1 MDIKYAKYDKA
12 IRDPKVKA
20 LGLIILIGLVL
31 FFGAARLQ
39 SEFAM
44 TSVWDVDV
52 EFRGI
57 EVDGIYEPFDEID
70 ATDKS
75 LTKITYDPDGD
86 VNFATMT
93 SMDATGLL
101 PQYQWSLGSF
111 FHTNVDGVEVQ
122 DAQPKEDVT
131 IDGIR
136 YLTYYFGFSSS
147 MITRGDKDDLLASE
161 VQYGFDYYGDTL
173 NTLYELPEFATGSI
187 VADIGIRLNS
197 SDQTI
202 PSICGVQEIK
212 VLRHREVYTAAAS
225 FGQPDDIDDFNR
237 LYDWKSEYKHE
248 GFITD
253 PENILTIGN
262 VGTDAAN
269 VKCAATMSPG
279 SEYIVDTDNFG
290 GWIGGSFNLF
300 DVEVIVDYMV
310 ELQLTYEIAAD
321 VGHYLANRLDIM
333 VPEEPYES
341 DWDWLLIGI
350 IVFIVL
356 VIIIKILGKVL

>member
-1 MDIKYAKYDKA
+1 MSIKYAKYSKA
-12 IRDPKVKA
+12 VSDPRVKA
-20 LGLIILIGLVL
+20 LGLIVLISLVV
-31 FFGAARLQ
+31 FFGVARVQ

-57 EVDGIYEPFDEID
+57 EVDGTYEAFDEID
-70 ATDKS
+70 AVDKS

-86 VNFATMT
+86 VNYATMT
-93 SMDATGLL
+93 SMNSPGLL

-111 FHTNVDGVEVQ
+111 FHTNKDGVEVL
-122 DAQPKEDVT
+122 DAHPKEDVVV
-131 IDGIR
+131 DGIR
-136 YLTYYFGFSSS
+136 ILTYYFGYSLS
-147 MITRGDKDDLLASE
+147 MITRGDKDDLLADE
-161 VQYGFDYYGDTL
+161 VKFGFDYYGQDL

-187 VADIGIRLNS
+187 MADVGIRLDN

-212 VLRHREVYTAAAS
+212 TLRHRTVYTAAAS

-253 PENILTIGN
+253 PVNILTIGN

-269 VKCAATMSPG
+269 VKCSTTMSPG
-279 SEYIVDTDNFG
+279 SEYIVNYDGLG
-290 GWIGGSFNLF
+290 GWVGGSFNLF

-333 VPEEPYES
+333 VPEEPTEGF
-341 DWDWLLIGI
+341 DWILFAI
-350 IVFIVL
+350 IILIVL
-356 VIIIKILGKVL
+356 VIFAKILGKIF